1 MKTPIRVLSAALAT
15 LGIALGQTAAGPA
28 SIQSRSAIDQH
39 DLGRW
44 YGVPPVASPRLSNST
59 RIDELVR
66 DHKLYLSL
74 QDAIVLALENN
85 LDLELERYD
94 VRIAATDVLRAKSG
108 AFPRGVALSIHEGPA
123 GVGGPNATESST
135 TGAGTLGGGD
145 VPALNG
151 LVGTGTQTD
160 LSILGSLPLS
170 TGPSVPNLDPTIT
183 GLFDWNRTADPQNNI
198 FLPGLRS
205 LNGDS
210 EEMDIALEKGFTTGA
225 TASIGWTNFRQDVN
239 SPLLVYNPS
248 TASSLFVTV
257 NQPLLR
263 GFGTSVNNRYIRI
276 TKNNQKISDL
286 VFEQQTMAS
295 VASVVQLYWDLASL
309 KEDVEVRREAL
320 QAAQQLYKD
329 NVAAAS
335 EGTLAPI
342 DVTRARAEVAR
353 RERDLSVSQTLVRQ
367 QAEVLKDYL
376 TRTALDDRLADVEIE
391 LTDRVKAPDTEAIP
405 PAEELMTEAFKSR
418 PDLAQARLQ
427 LQNSQISL
435 KGSKNALLPE
445 LNVFARVQ
453 NNSLAGS
460 ENPVANGPVL
470 ASTGAVASIPPNPAL
485 IGGYTDGLGQ
495 LFHHDFPRYEAGLQL
510 NLPLANRAARADA
523 ARDLLQ
529 ARQQEIRLRQLEKR
543 AKLEITNAVL
553 AIQQAKASFEA
564 ASRERALQQEA
575 VAAEQEKLNV
585 GASTTYTVMEYQGE
599 LAEARSAE
607 ISARSSFLKART
619 ALQRALGT
627 ILTEN
632 NVSISDALG
641 GVSSRRP

>member
-1 MKTPIRVLSAALAT
+1 MKTPIYLLFAALVA
-15 LGIALGQTAAGPA
+15 LGIARGQTATGSA
-28 SIQSRSAIDQH
+28 SILSTPAIGQH

-44 YGVPPVASPRLSNST
+44 YGVPPVASPRLSNSA
-59 RIDELVR
+59 RIEKLVR

-74 QDAIVLALENN
+74 QDAVALALENN

-123 GVGGPNATESST
+123 GVGGPSATGSST

-145 VPALNG
+145 IPALNG
-151 LVGTGTQTD
+151 LIGTGTQTD

-170 TGPSVPNLDPTIT
+170 TGPSVPDLDPTIT
-183 GLFDWNRTADPQNNI
+183 GLFDWNRTSDPQNNI
-198 FLPGLRS
+198 FLTGLRS

-210 EEMDIALEKGFTTGA
+210 EEMDVALQKGFTTGA

-248 TASSLFVTV
+248 TASSLFVSL

-276 TKNNQKISDL
+276 TKNNQRISNL
-286 VFEQQTMAS
+286 VFEQQVMTTVS
-295 VASVVQLYWDLASL
+295 SVVQLYWDLASL

-320 QAAQQLYKD
+320 QAAQQLYRD
-329 NVAAAS
+329 NVASAS
-335 EGTLAPI
+335 EGTLASI
-342 DVTRARAEVAR
+342 DVTRARAEVAH

-367 QAEVLKDYL
+367 QTEVLKDYL
-376 TRTALDDRLADVEIE
+376 TRTALDDTLADLEVEV
-391 LTDRVKAPDTEAIP
+391 TDRVETPNTQAIP
-405 PAEELMTEAFKSR
+405 SAEELMTEALNSR

-453 NNSLAGS
+453 NSSLAGS
-460 ENPVANGPVL
+460 QNPVANSPVL
-470 ASTGAVASIPPNPAL
+470 TGTAALASVQPNPAL
-485 IGGYTDGLGQ
+485 LGGYTDGVGQ
-495 LFHHDFPRYEAGLQL
+495 LFDHDFPRYEAGLQL

-575 VAAEQEKLNV
+575 VAAEREKLNV

-607 ISARSSFLKART
+607 ISARSSFMKAQT

-627 ILTEN
+627 ILTAN
-632 NVSISDALG
+632 NVSLSDAVG
-641 GVSSRRP
+641 GVSSRP

>member
-1 MKTPIRVLSAALAT
+1 MKTPIYILSAALVAFGT
-15 LGIALGQTAAGPA
+15 ARGQTAAG
-28 SIQSRSAIDQH
+28 SGSVQSTPTIGQH

-44 YGVPPVASPRLSNST
+44 YSVPPAASPRLSNSART
-59 RIDELVR
+59 EKLVR

-74 QDAIVLALENN
+74 QDAIALALENN

-108 AFPRGVALSIHEGPA
+108 DFPRGVALSIHEGPA
-123 GVGGPNATESST
+123 GVGGPSATASST

-145 VPALNG
+145 IPALNG
-151 LVGTGTQTD
+151 LIGTGTQTD

-198 FLPGLRS
+198 FLSGLRS

-210 EEMDIALEKGFTTGA
+210 EEMDIALQKGFTTGA

-239 SPLLVYNPS
+239 SPLLIYNPS
-248 TASSLFVTV
+248 TASSLFVSV

-263 GFGTSVNNRYIRI
+263 GFGTGVNNRYIRI

-286 VFEQQTMAS
+286 VFEQQVMATVS
-295 VASVVQLYWDLASL
+295 SVVQLYWDLASL

-320 QAAQQLYKD
+320 QAAQQLYRD

-335 EGTLAPI
+335 EGTLASI
-342 DVTRARAEVAR
+342 DVTRARAEVAH

-376 TRTALDDRLADVEIE
+376 TRTALDDTLTDLEIE
-391 LTDRVKAPDTEAIP
+391 VTDRVDAPDTQAIP
-405 PAEELMTEAFKSR
+405 PVEELMTEAFNSR

-460 ENPVANGPVL
+460 ENPIANGPVL
-470 ASTGAVASIPPNPAL
+470 TSTAVLASVQPNPAL
-485 IGGYTDGLGQ
+485 MGGYTDGLGQ

-607 ISARSSFLKART
+607 ISARSSFMKAET

-627 ILTEN
+627 ILTAN
-632 NVSISDALG
+632 NVSLSDALG
-641 GVSSRRP
+641 GASSRP